1 MNKSNQ
7 EIWDETRGF
16 RSMFSDWGVALQE
29 QINDF
34 AEAMKDYQRQ
44 VDINTYLGAC
54 SSAGFNPT
62 ESVLIALGNAGKEP
76 ELKPGMLVKSK
87 SGNKLGVALEIQ
99 ESDARIHDGT
109 AWIVGAVPLTK
120 AEIKVYMD
128 KAPE

>member
-1 MNKSNQ
+1 ML
-7 EIWDETRGF
+7 
-16 RSMFSDWGVALQE
+16 SDWGVASQE

-34 AEAMKDYQRQ
+34 AEAMKNYQRL
-44 VDINTYLGAC
+44 VDIDTYRDAC
-54 SSAGFNPT
+54 SKAGFNPT
-62 ESVLIALGNAGKEP
+62 ESVLIALSKSGKEP

-120 AEIKVYMD
+120 TEIQVYMD
-128 KAPE
+128 KAPEEGEND